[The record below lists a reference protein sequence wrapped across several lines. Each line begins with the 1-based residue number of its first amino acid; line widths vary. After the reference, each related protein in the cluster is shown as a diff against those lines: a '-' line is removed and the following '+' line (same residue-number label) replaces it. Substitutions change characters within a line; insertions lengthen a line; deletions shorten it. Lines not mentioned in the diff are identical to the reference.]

1 MGSAAFG
8 LSALRPDFVAAPL
21 AGHLLFVVQGTWL
34 LFIAFALFTA
44 EKEAGMQMG
53 CAQCTVELAFCQ
65 LVLVIVAATC
75 VFVAIA
81 NRWYQGARYGVLPI
95 SEDWG

>member
-1 MGSAAFG
+1 VSLLGSAAFG

-44 EKEAGMQMG
+44 EKQA
-53 CAQCTVELAFCQ
+53 CKWDAHSV
-65 LVLVIVAATC
+65 
-75 VFVAIA
+75 
-81 NRWYQGARYGVLPI
+81 R
-95 SEDWG
+95 